1 MYKLIFEKGSLT
13 GRIYE
18 FSEGRIV
25 VGRDPDSRLRLRDDG
40 VSRQHCYFEERKD
53 GVFVRDMGSTNGVFV
68 NNEKVTDHKL
78 NTGDRVKIGA
88 ALVLVEIEGQAAPA
102 PAKEEKDTIKTPAGE
117 KPLASP
123 AASAGAASR
132 LKSDSSDRGV
142 SRPRS
147 GSLRAATPPSA
158 APSNLTM
165 VLAGV
170 ALLCVLGT
178 LIWVTMLQ
186 TQLRDL
192 EREMRDR
199 ALQPTIDHD
208 LSGKVDELRR
218 EMNDIK
224 LRQLQQR
231 PPAPEPPRPPPPD
244 NAPQSAIPAP
254 GQKMKFD
261 SPIVADKQFADDAAD
276 ERVDVYLKL
285 RFANASSFDPS
296 KAKIIVFFYETPDGN
311 AVIASLSSPMKT
323 VAGVSSWR
331 AGASATVETS
341 YVIPKGGR
349 AKERQETGQQLSF
362 YGLAARA
369 YYADELQDSIFFPA
383 DFPRHLR

>member
-88 ALVLVEIEGQAAPA
+88 ALVLVEIEGQAAPS
-102 PAKEEKDTIKTPAGE
+102 PAREEKDAAKTPSGE
-117 KPLASP
+117 EPLASP
-123 AASAGAASR
+123 AASAGAMTRLKSGSSDRIASR
-132 LKSDSSDRGV
+132 L
-142 SRPRS
+142 RS
-147 GSLRAATPPSA
+147 GSLRATPP
-158 APSNLTM
+158 APAPTSNLTM

-186 TQLRDL
+186 TQLREL

-199 ALQPTIDHD
+199 ALQPLIDHD

-218 EMNDIK
+218 EVNDIK

-231 PPAPEPPRPPPPD
+231 PPAPEPPRPPPD

-254 GQKMKFD
+254 GQKLRFD
-261 SPIVADKQFADDAAD
+261 SPLVADKQSADDAAD
-276 ERVDVYLKL
+276 ERVEVYLKL
-285 RFANASSFDPS
+285 RFAEAASFDPT
-296 KAKIIVFFYETPDGN
+296 KVKIVVFFYDTPDGKT
-311 AVIASLSSPMKT
+311 VTASLSSPMKT
-323 VAGVSSWR
+323 IAGASSWR

-341 YVIPKGGR
+341 YIIPKGGR
-349 AKERQETGQQLSF
+349 AKERLETGQQLSF